1 MSELALVAE
10 LKKTPHAES
19 YKEVHFDESRLRE
32 LQPPNE
38 RGNTRIL
45 DYINNGFSPDQ
56 IDRRLDVELQAPEVQ
71 RRLLDEFSPY
81 SEQITPYIR
90 TTQELSVYT
99 QNGLRE
105 SSILDRPC
113 LQSKINPEATDA
125 MGRTNIERMAAG
137 RAPIDENGDPVN
149 LHHIGQ
155 REQSPLAELPD
166 RVHKQ
171 YDAVLHDK
179 TIPTEVHGLG
189 NNWNEERSQYWRER
203 VKNL

>member
-10 LKKTPHAES
+10 SKNTLNAEANT
-19 YKEVHFDESRLRE
+19 ETHFNESRARE
-32 LQPPNE
+32 LQPTNE

-45 DYINNGFSPDQ
+45 DYINNGLFPDQ
-56 IDRRLDVELQAPEVQ
+56 MDRRLEVDLQAPEVQ
-71 RRLLDEFSPY
+71 RRLLNEFSPY
-81 SEQITPYIR
+81 SDQITPYIR

-105 SSILDRPC
+105 SSIFDRPC
-113 LQSKINPEATDA
+113 LQSEINLEATDA
-125 MGRTNIERMAAG
+125 MGRTNVERMAAG

-155 REQSPLAELPD
+155 REESPLAELPD

-203 VKNL
+203 VKTL